1 MPEGE
6 MTMSDAPPARTPV
19 EVRVRADYGQLPV
32 LRAVAETIA
41 VLADLNLD
49 HVSDVKLAVDEIGS
63 ALVKDAAVDAHIVC
77 RFHTDDAALEVHVAA
92 DTTTDRAPDEQGF
105 GWHVVRTVADALS
118 VTHEPLPHGGFH
130 TSVTFSKSRGVT

>member
-6 MTMSDAPPARTPV
+6 MTMSDAPPARPPV

-63 ALVKDAAVDAHIVC
+63 ALVKDAAVDAHIIC
-77 RFHTDDAALEVHVAA
+77 RFHTDDAALEVRVAA
-92 DTTTDRAPDEQGF
+92 DTTTDRAPDEHGF
-105 GWHVVRTVADALS
+105 GWHVVRTVADGLS
-118 VTHEPLPHGGFH
+118 VTHEPLPHGQFH